1 MLNKIFIM
9 GRLTKEPEMR
19 ATQSGVAVA
28 SFTMAVDRDHGGTE
42 KKTDFINCVAW
53 RQGAEFID
61 KYFHKGSMAIVEG
74 RLESRKWTDRDGKNR
89 TEWEVQVDS
98 VHFGE
103 SKRQSAP
110 DVETTFEEVSDD
122 GDLPF

>member
-1 MLNKIFIM
+1 M

-28 SFTMAVDRDHGGTE
+28 SFTLAVDRDHGGAE

-53 RQGAEFID
+53 RQSAEFID

-74 RLESRKWTDRDGKNR
+74 RMESRKWTDRDGKNR

-110 DVETTFEEVSDD
+110 DVEAPFEEVEDD
-122 GDLPF
+122 GELPF